1 MKIIEQNNEYPTLAS
16 VKRVYSD
23 FVKIVRVTGGWA
35 VFFTWDEY
43 ETWKNQAA
51 RTKNPA
57 AVALG
62 RLGGRSRSPAKIAAV
77 RANGAKG
84 GRPIRPAGD
93 SHVWTFA
100 EVAAAFG
107 DRSFVSPAGRG
118 LFVRAT
124 CCPGEDSTDPAFF
137 DVAPNWADHIG
148 PYDDCDRSVDDL
160 VRKVAAKFPSPKGW
174 TYRPDNGTID
184 QVATF
189 SMPGW
194 APVAGL

>member
-1 MKIIEQNNEYPTLAS
+1 MQTK
-16 VKRVYSD
+16 
-23 FVKIVRVTGGWA
+23 
-35 VFFTWDEY
+35 
-43 ETWKNQAA
+43 
-51 RTKNPA
+51 TKNPA

-62 RLGGRSRSPAKIAAV
+62 SIRTPKKAAAS

-84 GRPIRPAGD
+84 GRPIRPAGK

-100 EVAAAFG
+100 EISAAFG

-118 LFVRAT
+118 LFVRAA
-124 CCPGEDSTDPAFF
+124 CYPGEDPAEVAFF
-137 DVAPNWADHIG
+137 DVAPSWSDHVG
-148 PYDDCDRSVDDL
+148 PHDDCDRSVDDL
-160 VRKVAAKFPSPKGW
+160 VRKISAKFPSPKGW

-194 APVAGL
+194 APVAGI